1 MAVAEE
7 WKLTNSMWV
16 GFGSSHQD
24 LFAAEKKYP
33 NLFAAA
39 LGSSTRLQ
47 AQVNFYSGCALGN
60 NAPGNEQIT
69 LTSGLITQGHHSLS
83 WVCIHPHMM
92 LSARES

>member
-1 MAVAEE
+1 MEAHQQH
-7 WKLTNSMWV
+7 V
-16 GFGSSHQD
+16 GGVWQFSPGS
-24 LFAAEKKYP
+24 LAAEKKYP

-60 NAPGNEQIT
+60 NVPGNEQIT